1 MASVT
6 NLITKLSRGCY
17 PLGLS
22 MFACLM
28 LLSSA
33 TQVFAADE
41 ESDPPSISYYEIKP
55 SLVANLASGG
65 KYIRTDIQ
73 LMMQDESFKENLEL
87 HAPAVR
93 HTLLL
98 LLSEQDGRT
107 IKTAEGKEALRK
119 QALSAVS
126 QMMKELSG
134 KDSLQELFF
143 TTFFVQ

>member
-1 MASVT
+1 MHRTFIAG
-6 NLITKLSRGCY
+6 LI
-17 PLGLS
+17 
-22 MFACLM
+22 
-28 LLSSA
+28 LLFSA
-33 TQVFAADE
+33 TANFASDDE
-41 ESDPPSISYYEIKP
+41 QGPTTLSYYQIKP

-73 LMMQDESFKENLEL
+73 LMTTDEGFKDRLQL
-87 HAPAVR
+87 HSPAIR

-107 IKTAEGKEALRK
+107 IQTLEGKEALRK
-119 QALSAVS
+119 EAMAQVS
-126 QMMKELSG
+126 DVMKELSG